1 MFGCGVE
8 GMSCSCNA
16 LEPSSQQYLL
26 VLEPFWLFWG
36 ICGACSA
43 GCYSPWLKAAS
54 PCGSARVPCCPM
66 SCGCCDHSITCC
78 GHIRPL
84 RQHIVCRIIVVLVVQ
99 DCSAGCRH
107 YACLASIYL
116 QTGFVLPSWY
126 HDGSWAP
133 WPCHTSTPP
142 FYPLSA
148 SPARIF

>member
-1 MFGCGVE
+1 MV
-8 GMSCSCNA
+8 
-16 LEPSSQQYLL
+16 
-26 VLEPFWLFWG
+26 VVWK
-36 ICGACSA
+36 ACSVHSHACLCWNLSGCFGAYA
-43 GCYSPWLKAAS
+43 GHALQGATAP
-54 PCGSARVPCCPM
+54 GSRRHHRVAVHVSHVVPCCADAVITV
-66 SCGCCDHSITCC
+66 SHAADTCAHCGS
-78 GHIRPL
+78 
-84 RQHIVCRIIVVLVVQ
+84 IVCPIIVVLVVQ

-148 SPARIF
+148 SPAQMF